1 MRFVFYKHQLTW
13 PRQSG
18 HDVHSAE
25 MMRALAAKGH
35 AVLFL
40 SRTPPEAGATD
51 GLGLEGSALVTP
63 EPEDER
69 FRPAG
74 LQARFFS
81 YWGVEPRY
89 AAGVAR
95 VCRQFGA
102 DVLVSVG
109 LDALP
114 YLVGDHRAVSVWYA
128 ADEWVLHH
136 LSQFRALDRPTWI
149 NLRQA
154 AVKGVYQ
161 RAFTPDVD
169 RMWVVTEQDR
179 WAARWIAGARHVD
192 VIPNGVDVAYFSP
205 RSVEELPDT
214 AVFWGRL
221 DFGPNVQAL
230 EWVVRQVWPRVRE
243 QRPEAVLRIIGFKPG
258 DEVRRLAV
266 EPGVSLQQDLPDL
279 RDEVCRH
286 AVAIAPMVSGL
297 GIKNKLLEAA
307 AMGRAILCTTKA
319 TLGLDLP
326 ASPPFVIADRPAD
339 WARTLVA
346 LWDDPQKRRQLGADA
361 RAWVTSRHSWSAAA
375 DLALRGIGSME
386 TVANGQ

>member
-18 HDVHSAE
+18 HDVHSSE

-35 AVLFL
+35 SVFFL
-40 SRTPPEAGATD
+40 SRTPPDAGATD
-51 GLGLEGSALVTP
+51 GLGLAGTALITP
-63 EPEDER
+63 EATDAS
-69 FRPAG
+69 FRPFG

-89 AAGVAR
+89 AAAVAR
-95 VCRQFGA
+95 VCREFDA
-102 DVLVSVG
+102 DVLVAVG

-114 YLVGDHRAVSVWYA
+114 YLVGYHRALRVWYA

-136 LSQFRALDRPTWI
+136 LSMVRLLDRPSWI
-149 NLRQA
+149 NVRQA

-161 RAFTPDVD
+161 RAFMPDVD

-192 VIPNGVDVAYFSP
+192 VVPNGVDVEYFAP
-205 RSVEELPDT
+205 RAIEERPDA

-230 EWVVRQVWPRVRE
+230 GWVVQQVWPRIRE
-243 QRPEAVLRIIGFKPG
+243 KRPGAVLRIIGFKPC
-258 DEVRRLAV
+258 DEVKRLAIA
-266 EPGVSLQQDLPDL
+266 PGVSLTQDLPDL

-286 AVAIAPMVSGL
+286 AVAIAPTVSGL

-307 AMGRAILCTTKA
+307 AMGRPILCTTKA
-319 TLGLDLP
+319 TLGLNL
-326 ASPPFVIADRPAD
+326 SSCRPFVVADRPVE
-339 WARTLVA
+339 WAETLVN
-346 LWDDPQKRRQLGADA
+346 LWDDPPKRRQLGTDA
-361 RAWVTSRHSWSAAA
+361 RDWLTARHSWSAAA
-375 DLALRGIGSME
+375 DIALRGLESME
-386 TVANGQ
+386 ALTTRK

>member
-18 HDVHSAE
+18 HDVHSSE

-35 AVLFL
+35 AVFFL
-40 SRTPPEAGATD
+40 SRTLPEEGATD
-51 GLGLEGSALVTP
+51 GLNLAGSALINPT
-63 EPEDER
+63 EEDTL
-69 FRPAG
+69 FRTAG
-74 LQARFFS
+74 LQGRFFS

-89 AAGVAR
+89 VAALAR
-95 VCRQFGA
+95 VCRELGA

-114 YLVGDHRAVSVWYA
+114 YLVGDHRAMRIWYA

-136 LSQFRALDRPTWI
+136 LSMVRMLDRPSWI
-149 NLRQA
+149 NVQQA

-169 RMWVVTEQDR
+169 RMWVVSDQDR
-179 WAARWIAGARHVD
+179 RAARWIAGARNVD
-192 VIPNGVDVAYFSP
+192 VIPNGVDVEFFAP
-205 RSVEELPDT
+205 RAVDERPDT

-230 EWVVRQVWPRVRE
+230 EWVVRRVWPHVRE
-243 QRPEAVLRIIGFKPG
+243 RRPAAVLRIIGFKPG
-258 DEVRRLAV
+258 DEVMRLSR
-266 EPGVSLQQDLPDL
+266 EQGVSLQQDLPDL
-279 RDEVCRH
+279 RDEVCRN

-307 AMGRAILCTTKA
+307 AMARPILCTSKA
-319 TLGLDLP
+319 TLGLELP
-326 ASPPFVIADRPAD
+326 DSPPILVADRPAD
-339 WARTLVA
+339 WAQRLVA
-346 LWDDPQKRRQLGADA
+346 LWDDPERRRQLGAEA
-361 RAWVTSRHSWSAAA
+361 RRWVTARHSWAAAA
-375 DLALRGIGSME
+375 DLALRGIDSMAAS
-386 TVANGQ
+386 VGRR

>member
-35 AVLFL
+35 AVCFL
-40 SRTPPEAGATD
+40 SRIPPEPGATD
-51 GLGLEGSALVTP
+51 GLGLSGSAVITP
-63 EPEDER
+63 ATIDST

-89 AAGVAR
+89 AAAVAR
-95 VCRQFGA
+95 VCREFGG
-102 DVLVSVG
+102 DVLVAVG

-114 YLVGDHRAVSVWYA
+114 YLVGDHHAVRVWYA

-136 LSQFRALDRPTWI
+136 LSMVRILDRPSWV
-149 NLRQA
+149 NVQQA

-192 VIPNGVDVAYFSP
+192 VIPNGVDVAYYAP
-205 RSVEELPDT
+205 RAVDERPDT

-230 EWVVRQVWPRVRE
+230 EWLIREVWPLVRRR
-243 QRPEAVLRIIGFKPG
+243 RPSAALQIIGFKPG
-258 DEVRRLAV
+258 DEVKRLAA
-266 EPGVSLQQDLPDL
+266 EPGVSLQEGLPDL

-326 ASPPFVIADRPAD
+326 ASPPFVIANRPGE
-339 WARTLVA
+339 WAEALLT
-346 LWDDPQKRRQLGADA
+346 LWDDPGRRRQLGAEA
-361 RAWVTSRHSWSAAA
+361 RDWVTRRHSWAAAA
-375 DLALRGIGSME
+375 DLAMRGIESME
-386 TVANGQ
+386 GAANRR